1 MLTRGHLIGQIVD
14 DLAAISAQARQ
25 RGRLHLFD
33 IHTYV
38 EDFVKEVLNRALDL
52 NLSNLNAEQSNNP
65 GLDLGDPAKG
75 WAFQVTVDKSSAK
88 IKETLEKID
97 TAQRA
102 MYQNIRVLVIGEK
115 QGSYT
120 FTGEPYTSFGFTEDM
135 VWDFNDVCIRVM
147 SLKIETL
154 VDLAEYV
161 SRESR
166 RVRIE
171 LEIPDENGNFSTSID
186 HLIEAL
192 PRPQLSDA
200 AKMKAYFDAKD
211 LPTEDRQE
219 MEMAIKE
226 LSARLARLPRLTREV
241 FKFLVERRDERT
253 VGTYDQFRISDPQLR
268 RIYRGDDLDGDLSL
282 LTEARLLSSNEPAER
297 GEAWYWSLHFPGT
310 KHYFH
315 SLFIEYAE
323 AHKLDLRKPL
333 VTLDFSD
340 F

>member
-14 DLAAISAQARQ
+14 DLAAIAAQARQ

-38 EDFVKEVLNRALDL
+38 EDFVKEVLNRTLDL
-52 NLSNLNAEQSNNP
+52 DLSNLNVEHSNNP

-88 IKETLEKID
+88 VKETLDKID

-102 MYQNIRVLVIGEK
+102 KYPNIRVLVLGEK

-120 FTGEPYTSFGFTEDM
+120 FTGEPYASFGFTEAM
-135 VWDFNDVCIRVM
+135 VWDFDDVCIRIM
-147 SLKIETL
+147 SLKIQQL
-154 VDLAEYV
+154 IDLAEYV

-171 LEIPDENGNFSTSID
+171 LEIPDEHGNFSTSID

-192 PRPQLSDA
+192 PQPRLSDA
-200 AKMKAYFDAKD
+200 AKMDAYFDAQN
-211 LPTEDRQE
+211 LPIDRNE
-219 MEMAIKE
+219 MEQAIKE

-253 VGTYDQFRISDPQLR
+253 VGNFDEFRISDPQLR
-268 RIYRGDDLDGDLSL
+268 RIYRGDDLNGDLSL
-282 LTEARLLSSNEPAER
+282 LTEARLLSSNEPDER
-297 GEAWYWSLHFPGT
+297 GDAWYWRLQFPGARSN
-310 KHYFH
+310 FH
-315 SLFIEYAE
+315 SLFIKYAE
-323 AHKLDLRKPL
+323 AHNLSLRKPL

>member
-1 MLTRGHLIGQIVD
+1 MITRGHLIGQIVD
-14 DLAAISAQARQ
+14 DLAAIAAQARQ

-33 IHTYV
+33 IHTHV

-52 NLSNLNAEQSNNP
+52 NLSNLNAEHSNNP

-75 WAFQVTVDKSSAK
+75 WAFQVTADKSSAK
-88 IKETLEKID
+88 VKETLEKID

-102 MYQNIRVLVIGEK
+102 KYPNIRVLVIGEK

-120 FTGEPYTSFGFTEDM
+120 FTGEPYASFRFTEDM
-135 VWDFNDVCIRVM
+135 VWDFNDVCIRIM

-154 VDLAEYV
+154 IDLAEYV

-171 LEIPDENGNFSTSID
+171 LEIPDEHGNFSTSID
-186 HLIEAL
+186 HLIEVLAQ
-192 PRPQLSDA
+192 PQLSNA
-200 AKMKAYFDAKD
+200 AKMEAYFGAQN
-211 LPTEDRQE
+211 LPTDRNE
-219 MEMAIKE
+219 MEQAIKE
-226 LSARLARLPRLTREV
+226 LSTKLARLPRLTREV
-241 FKFLVERRDERT
+241 FKFLVERRDVRT
-253 VGTYDQFRISDPQLR
+253 VGTFDEFRISDPQLR

-282 LTEARLLSSNEPAER
+282 LTEARLLSDNEPDER
-297 GEAWYWSLHFPGT
+297 GEAWYWRLHFPGARNN
-310 KHYFH
+310 FH

-323 AHKLDLRKPL
+323 ANNLGLRKPF
-333 VTLDFSD
+333 VILDFSD